1 MLRILRVSA
10 LVLALSFNVTAGE
23 IQYGATEPPP
33 PQPQQE
39 QEQTVTTNSTQTS
52 DGQESSTTE
61 ELQALINLLG
71 YLLPLI

>member
-10 LVLALSFNVTAGE
+10 LVLALSLNATAGE

-33 PQPQQE
+33 PPPD
-39 QEQTVTTNSTQTS
+39 EQTVMTNSTQTG
-52 DGQESSTTE
+52 DGQESSTTG
-61 ELQALINLLG
+61 ELQAIINLLG